1 MKPLIAIVGP
11 TAIGKTELALHLAGH
26 FDIEVVGAD
35 SRQVYRYMNIGTAKP
50 TRKERAR
57 VPHHLVD
64 IIPPNEPFSLAV
76 YEALAHEVIQDIHQR
91 DKLPLLVG
99 GSGLYLW
106 AVMEGWKIPQVP
118 PDNEFRRDMEER
130 AQIKGKESLHAELR
144 ELDPTSAEKI
154 DPRNVR
160 RVIRAMEVTKATG
173 IPFSQLQRKE
183 PPPFHTLV
191 IGLTTNRDSLYQRID
206 ERVEQMVRRGLVE
219 EVQRLFERGYG
230 PSLTPMSSMGYRQI
244 GKYLQGEME
253 LSAAIEET
261 KVETHRFAR
270 QQYTWFRL
278 KDARI
283 HWFDTANDN
292 EEPIRQLVAMARAG
306 R

>member
-35 SRQVYRYMNIGTAKP
+35 SRQVYRYMDIGTAKP
-50 TRKERAR
+50 TRKERAL

-64 IIPPNEPFSLAV
+64 IISPNEPFSLAV

-118 PDNEFRRDMEER
+118 PDDEFRRDMEQR
-130 AQIKGKESLHAELR
+130 AQVKGKESLHAELR
-144 ELDPTSAEKI
+144 DLDPEAAERI

-173 IPFSQLQRKE
+173 VPFSQLQRKE

-191 IGLTTNRDSLYQRID
+191 IGLTTRRDNLYQRID
-206 ERVEQMVRRGLVE
+206 ERVEQMVKRGLVE
-219 EVQRLFERGYG
+219 EVQRLFEKGYG
-230 PSLTPMSSMGYRQI
+230 PSLPPMSSMGYGQV

-278 KDARI
+278 KDTRI
-283 HWFDTANDN
+283 HWFDIANDN
-292 EEPIRQLVAMARAG
+292 EETIRQLVSVAKADS
-306 R
+306 